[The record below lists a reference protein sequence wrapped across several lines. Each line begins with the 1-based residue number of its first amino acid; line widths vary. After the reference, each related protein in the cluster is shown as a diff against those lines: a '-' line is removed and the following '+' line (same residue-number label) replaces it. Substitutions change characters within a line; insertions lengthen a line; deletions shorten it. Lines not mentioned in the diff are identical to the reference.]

1 LEFLIIYY
9 FIMYCAYIYTVLE
22 DILAHTEFAK

>member
-1 LEFLIIYY
+1 
-9 FIMYCAYIYTVLE
+9 MYCAYIYTVLE